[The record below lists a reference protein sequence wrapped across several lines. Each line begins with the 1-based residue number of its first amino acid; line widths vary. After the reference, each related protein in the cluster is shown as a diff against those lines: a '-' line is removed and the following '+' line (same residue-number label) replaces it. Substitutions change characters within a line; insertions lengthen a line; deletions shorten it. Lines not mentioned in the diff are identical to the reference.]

1 MASWFQ
7 KVQSMVTWTY
17 ALDRA
22 LWWWE
27 SMAGTVHII
36 AGMRGIAKQKRARG
50 NNMFQ
55 EPAPSNQLSL
65 PKYHLLTFDNFPLNR
80 VII

>member
-7 KVQSMVTWTY
+7 KVQSMVTWAH

-36 AGMRGIAKQKRARG
+36 ADTRGIAQRKRARG
-50 NNMFQ
+50 NMSRG
-55 EPAPSNQLSL
+55 PAPSNQLSL
-65 PKYHLLTFDNFPLNR
+65 SKSHLLTFL
-80 VII
+80 